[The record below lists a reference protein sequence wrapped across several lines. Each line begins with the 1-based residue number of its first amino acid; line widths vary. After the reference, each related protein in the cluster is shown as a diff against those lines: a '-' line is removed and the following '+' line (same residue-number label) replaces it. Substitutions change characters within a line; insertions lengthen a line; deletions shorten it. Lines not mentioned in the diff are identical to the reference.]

1 MKKLIFYIT
10 VIFFSASLF
19 TSCTTD
25 EGDNPDRLTSRGLTM
40 TDEWSSVTDAVLRR
54 YADITFK
61 LNYYIKTGQYNHG
74 VYETFMQ
81 SVDENIWEVYQ
92 YGEEG
97 IAYMI
102 NTNGQDLDSVGSI
115 WELTSFTDYYN
126 NLGLRQDDGTVNCI
140 ITCIDTNSW
149 NIYSINNDLP
159 EYFFD
164 ANISYKSTPST
175 IYVYP
180 YTFAGKGN
188 LCLNDNN
195 YYYEARKSDYSD
207 NRHPGPDY
215 YYTNNGIVDLS
226 FESESDL
233 QRTSEYWSKGIVNIT
248 VHNTEDETSSTRAE
262 FLRKSTEYVVKI
274 TYGGVTEEWHHSNY
288 YYYY

>member
-10 VIFFSASLF
+10 VLFFSASLF

-40 TDEWSSVTDAVLRR
+40 ADEWSSVTDAVLRR

-61 LNYYIKTGQYNHG
+61 LNYYIKTGQYNLG

-102 NTNGQDLDSVGSI
+102 NTNGQALDSVGSI

-126 NLGLRQDDGTVNCI
+126 NHGLRQDDGTVNCI

-226 FESESDL
+226 FESEAYL

-248 VHNTEDETSSTRAE
+248 VHNMEDETSSTRAE

-274 TYGGVTEEWHHSNY
+274 TYGGVTEEWHHNY

>member
-25 EGDNPDRLTSRGLTM
+25 EGDNPDRLTARGMTM
-40 TDEWSSVTDAVLRR
+40 TDEWSNATDAVLRR
-54 YADITFK
+54 YADITFR
-61 LNYYIKTGQYNHG
+61 LHHYIETGQYCQG
-74 VYETFMQ
+74 GYETFIQ
-81 SVDENIWEVYQ
+81 SSDENIWEVYQ

-102 NTNGQDLDSVGSI
+102 NTNGQALDSVGSI
-115 WELTSFTDYYN
+115 WELTSFPDYYN

-164 ANISYKSTPST
+164 VNISYKSTPST
-175 IYVYP
+175 LYVYP

-188 LCLNDNN
+188 LCINDNHYN
-195 YYYEARKSDYSD
+195 YEAGKSDYSD

-215 YYTNNGIVDLS
+215 YTYDGIVNLS
-226 FESESDL
+226 FETEAYL

-248 VHNTEDETSSTRAE
+248 VHNMEDETSSTRAE

>member
-10 VIFFSASLF
+10 IIFFSASLF

-25 EGDNPDRLTSRGLTM
+25 EGDNPDCLTSRGMTM
-40 TDEWSSVTDAVLRR
+40 TDEWNSITNAVLRR

-61 LNYYIKTGQYNHG
+61 LNYYITTGQYNHG
-74 VYETFMQ
+74 VYETFIQ

-102 NTNGQDLDSVGSI
+102 NTNGQALDSVGSI

-126 NLGLRQDDGTVNCI
+126 DLGLRQDDGTVNCI

-149 NIYSINNDLP
+149 NIYSINNDMP

-164 ANISYKSTPST
+164 INISYKSTPST
-175 IYVYP
+175 LYVYP

-188 LCLNDNN
+188 LCINDNHYN
-195 YYYEARKSDYSD
+195 YEAGKSDYSD

-215 YYTNNGIVDLS
+215 YTYTGIVNLS
-226 FESESDL
+226 FETEANL
-233 QRTSEYWSKGIVNIT
+233 RRTSEYWSKGIVNIT
-248 VHNTEDETSSTRAE
+248 VQNREEETSSTRAE

-274 TYGGVTEEWHHSNY
+274 TYGGVTEEWY
-288 YYYY
+288 L